1 MSYDWQLIVIIKNR
15 PAMQVAMESL
25 EVLQQ
30 LSYLATKRTI
40 LNIYV
45 SVCRYSSNYNLD
57 SMILG

>member
-1 MSYDWQLIVIIKNR
+1 
-15 PAMQVAMESL
+15 MQVAMESL